1 MIKRACPIAN
11 WIKLEAQDYNEI
23 QKRVSTD
30 SQEKQKTDPSFS
42 GICPSTI
49 TWFYNTKLPQL
60 MEQQSIQN
68 MVNEKIKELDQK
80 ATNIKRQQ
88 LAQNNIW
95 EKDINIA
102 EMEAERLKEVVLNGK
117 KNLQPQ

>member
-1 MIKRACPIAN
+1 
-11 WIKLEAQDYNEI
+11 
-23 QKRVSTD
+23 
-30 SQEKQKTDPSFS
+30 
-42 GICPSTI
+42 
-49 TWFYNTKLPQL
+49 

-68 MVNEKIKELDQK
+68 MVNAKIEELDQK

-95 EKDINIA
+95 DKDINIA

>member
-42 GICPSTI
+42 GICPSD
-49 TWFYNTKLPQL
+49 
-60 MEQQSIQN
+60 SIKPN
-68 MVNEKIKELDQK
+68 
-80 ATNIKRQQ
+80 
-88 LAQNNIW
+88 
-95 EKDINIA
+95 
-102 EMEAERLKEVVLNGK
+102 
-117 KNLQPQ
+117 

>member
-1 MIKRACPIAN
+1 MIKRNCPIAN

-23 QKRVSTD
+23 QKRVVAD
-30 SQEKQKTDPSFS
+30 SLEKQKTDSSFS

-68 MVNEKIKELDQK
+68 MVNAKMEELDQK

-95 EKDINIA
+95 EKDIAIA

-117 KNLQPQ
+117 KNLQHQ